1 MTGGF
6 FDRMQK
12 ALTGITERC
21 NNPSDMSL
29 SSLQQLLLSVNSV
42 SATVNVEIEKTRYK
56 VTLDQF
62 YLAGLALHPL
72 SSRKP

>member
-1 MTGGF
+1 MTGY
-6 FDRMQK
+6 FDRMQE
-12 ALTGITERC
+12 ALTGITESC
-21 NNPSDMSL
+21 NNPRYMSL

-42 SATVNVEIEKTRYK
+42 SATVKVEIEKMRYK

-62 YLAGLALHPL
+62 YSAGLALHPL

>member
-1 MTGGF
+1 MTGY

-12 ALTGITERC
+12 ALTGITESC

-29 SSLQQLLLSVNSV
+29 SSLQQLLLSVNEI
-42 SATVNVEIEKTRYK
+42 SATVNVEIEKMLYK
-56 VTLDQF
+56 VILDQF

-72 SSRKP
+72 LSRKP